1 MEIKGDKNI
10 LTRIIILLALCFY
23 SNYCFS
29 KNDLVKIT
37 NENFNQKNEP
47 FYEVK
52 FSNVFKIKNGKRIK
66 IPIFNG
72 SFGDVELEDLMKVQN
87 IKDASILGNLNFF
100 SKKGVVKKTLL
111 EFLNFYKSSLLKDND
126 INKPTII
133 GAEGD
138 SYIIWYDF
146 VYEGINSSMMIHLA
160 GDEKNMDELDK
171 KRIKSKDRTIDMIKL
186 NEQVNGFTVRI
197 NIGEESGFKK

>member
-1 MEIKGDKNI
+1 
-10 LTRIIILLALCFY
+10 
-23 SNYCFS
+23 
-29 KNDLVKIT
+29 
-37 NENFNQKNEP
+37 
-47 FYEVK
+47 
-52 FSNVFKIKNGKRIK
+52 
-66 IPIFNG
+66 
-72 SFGDVELEDLMKVQN
+72 
-87 IKDASILGNLNFF
+87 
-100 SKKGVVKKTLL
+100 L
-111 EFLNFYKSSLLKDND
+111 EFLNFYKSSLLRNND